1 MLFGSRQKIVENILW
16 SMERN
21 LKNYEKNFDSDLVFA
36 DKYLKIKIK
45 SYNNE
50 ISTNF
55 NDEAPKK
62 PSALVC
68 LQ

>member
-1 MLFGSRQKIVENILW
+1 
-16 SMERN
+16 MERN

-55 NDEAPKK
+55 NDEATKK
-62 PSALVC
+62 PSALLC

>member
-1 MLFGSRQKIVENILW
+1 
-16 SMERN
+16 MERN
-21 LKNYEKNFDSDLVFA
+21 LKNNEKNLDSDPVFA
-36 DKYLKIKIK
+36 EKYLKTKIK

-62 PSALVC
+62 PSGLLC

>member
-1 MLFGSRQKIVENILW
+1 
-16 SMERN
+16 MERN

-55 NDEAPKK
+55 NDKAPKK
-62 PSALVC
+62 PSALLC

>member
-1 MLFGSRQKIVENILW
+1 
-16 SMERN
+16 MERN

-55 NDEAPKK
+55 NDEATKK
-62 PSALVC
+62 RSALLC